1 VKEKLGSARRSIVGR
16 LGIHTTS
23 DCFLSHNW
31 GEDEQGRD
39 NHARVKK
46 VNDWLK
52 DRFIETWFDEEN
64 FLPADPNIVRRMAS
78 GIDHAKCVVVF
89 VTKRYIDKVHQ
100 EGRDAV
106 VDNCQREFDYASNRK
121 PDKLIAVVMEDACRS
136 QRDWAGPVGVQLGRC
151 MYIDARADVGTDEFE
166 EAMEKLKTAIEQ
178 VTGQPAPL
186 TARRVKTPEM
196 RISSAMGRLVHGRV

>member
-1 VKEKLGSARRSIVGR
+1 
-16 LGIHTTS
+16 
-23 DCFLSHNW
+23 
-31 GEDEQGRD
+31 
-39 NHARVKK
+39 
-46 VNDWLK
+46 
-52 DRFIETWFDEEN
+52 
-64 FLPADPNIVRRMAS
+64 M
-78 GIDHAKCVVVF
+78 
-89 VTKRYIDKVHQ
+89 TKRYIDKVHQ

-136 QRDWAGPVGVQLGRC
+136 QRDWAGPVGMQLGQC

-196 RISSAMGRLVHGRV
+196 RISAAARGVGRLVHGRV